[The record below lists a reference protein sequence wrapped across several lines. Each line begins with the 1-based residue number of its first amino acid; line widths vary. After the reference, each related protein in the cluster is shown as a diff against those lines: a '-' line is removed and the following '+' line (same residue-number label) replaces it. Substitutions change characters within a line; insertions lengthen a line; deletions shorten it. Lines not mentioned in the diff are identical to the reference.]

1 MVWNH
6 RNLCLF
12 DSISPNLVG
21 VLLLAFEVI
30 FFWSLAGAQGISFLP
45 LSLWA
50 TCRCS
55 SSLVEAVVLLY
66 TKGAN
71 ACLEIWMC
79 GCVL

>member
-1 MVWNH
+1 VQLRVIGVVRKGLKSIIILGAWMVWNH

-45 LSLWA
+45 LSL
-50 TCRCS
+50 
-55 SSLVEAVVLLY
+55 
-66 TKGAN
+66 
-71 ACLEIWMC
+71 
-79 GCVL
+79 